1 MNLITYHLTK
11 QKMFYKDK
19 ILNSSQ
25 LRKLAEHKYS
35 VESASLLEPYL
46 QVIIECKQ
54 MGDFTPQ
61 LIWSQG

>member
-1 MNLITYHLTK
+1 MNLITYYPTK
-11 QKMFYKDK
+11 HQMFYKDK
-19 ILNSSQ
+19 ILNSTQ

-54 MGDFTPQ
+54 SGDFTPQ
-61 LIWSQG
+61 LILSQG